1 MANKMIAA
9 LSEGDKVEI
18 PLLVKEKTL
27 LDQKNRA
34 GKYMHLL
41 LSDNSGEINAYV
53 WDNTEEMSKRCT
65 TGKVSVFKGDVIS
78 YRESLQLRVVGVRW
92 PLNGEVAMDD
102 FVPLAPRPIKEME
115 SDLLNL
121 IDSMQKGIWKDIA
134 ENFVL
139 SDYFPA
145 FCRGTAAKM
154 FHHNY
159 MGGLL
164 EHTLGV
170 MKVVDHL
177 SQIYVD
183 TDRELMI
190 LGALLHDIGKI
201 EEMEFIP
208 GICYTDAG
216 RLLGH
221 IVLGLQ
227 MAEKILSVAA
237 GLTEEQKTMV
247 LHIIASHHGEYEW
260 QSPKRPQFVEA
271 KLVHMADMLDAE
283 VYKYASA
290 RPDEAGSKWSLPVK
304 GIGEPVFIG
313 ARQAV
318 VQQSEE

>member
-1 MANKMIAA
+1 LTRKLIMA
-9 LSEGDKVEI
+9 LGEGDKVET

-27 LDQKNRA
+27 LDHKNRA
-34 GKYMHLL
+34 GKYMHLVL
-41 LSDNSGEINAYV
+41 GDNSGEIDAYV
-53 WDNTEEMSKRCT
+53 WDNTEEIAKRVT
-65 TGKVSVFKGDVIS
+65 PGKVSIFKGEVIK
-78 YRESLQLRVVGVRW
+78 YRECLQLRVMAVRL
-92 PLNGEVAMDD
+92 PLANEVVMEE
-102 FVPLAPRPIKEME
+102 FVPLAPRPIPEME
-115 SDLLNL
+115 AELLTL
-121 IDSMQKGIWKDIA
+121 VDSMQAGIWKEIA
-134 ENFVL
+134 EGFIL
-139 SDYFPA
+139 SDYFPV

-177 SQIYVD
+177 AQVYAD

-201 EEMEFIP
+201 KEMEFTP

-227 MAEKILSVAA
+227 LAEEIMTGVSD
-237 GLTEEQKTMV
+237 LTSQQKTMV
-247 LHIIASHHGEYEW
+247 LHLIASHHGEYEW
-260 QSPKRPQFVEA
+260 QSPKRPQFIEA
-271 KLVHMADMLDAE
+271 KLVHLADMLDAE
-283 VYKYASA
+283 VYKYANA

-313 ARQAV
+313 AREALNGKN
-318 VQQSEE
+318 EG

>member
-1 MANKMIAA
+1 MTRKMITAFCA
-9 LSEGDKVEI
+9 GDKVEI
-18 PLLVKEKTL
+18 PLLVKEKVL
-27 LDQKNRA
+27 LDHKNRA
-34 GKYMHLL
+34 GKYMHLV
-41 LSDNSGEINAYV
+41 LSDNSGEIDGYV

-65 TGKVSVFKGDVIS
+65 PGKVSIFKGEVIN
-78 YRESLQLRVVGVRW
+78 YRESLQLRVIAVRL
-92 PLNGEVAMDD
+92 PLANEVVMEE
-102 FVPLAPRPIKEME
+102 FVPLAPRDIKEME
-115 SDLLNL
+115 AELLTLVDN
-121 IDSMQKGIWKDIA
+121 MQAGIWKTVA
-134 ENFVL
+134 ETFVL
-139 SDYFPA
+139 SDYYQE

-177 SQIYVD
+177 AQVYTD

-201 EEMEFIP
+201 KEMEFTP

-227 MAEKILSVAA
+227 MAEEIIA
-237 GLTEEQKTMV
+237 GISDLTGQQKTMI

-260 QSPKRPQFVEA
+260 QSPKRPQFIEA
-271 KLVHMADMLDAE
+271 KLVHIADMLDAE
-283 VYKYASA
+283 VYKYSNA

-304 GIGEPVFIG
+304 GIGEPVFVG
-313 ARQAV
+313 ARA
-318 VQQSEE
+318 ELAGKHED